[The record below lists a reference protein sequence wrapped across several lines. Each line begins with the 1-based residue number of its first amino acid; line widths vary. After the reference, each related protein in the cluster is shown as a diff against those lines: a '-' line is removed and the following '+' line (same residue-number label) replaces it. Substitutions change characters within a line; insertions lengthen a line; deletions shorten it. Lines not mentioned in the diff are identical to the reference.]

1 MSKAV
6 VLLKHDTKKLDS
18 IIDSYKDELIGSL
31 QELLRIP
38 SVKDEPE
45 TGMPFGKGVNDA
57 ANYVEGLM
65 KSMGFK
71 TKNFDGYVVTADYGT
86 SKDIFGVLSHLDV
99 VPAVGKWTYPPYEAK
114 IVDGKIYARG
124 TSDDKGPAMCSIYA
138 LKAVMEAGIELN
150 KRTCRLLFGTDEESG
165 WADIH
170 YYEKLEKL
178 PEIGISPDA
187 WYPVINSEKGLYQA
201 MIKKEFAE
209 TTKGILEIKG
219 GSRPNIVPDVVNAKV
234 VMGAGLIK
242 GMELAAKELGVEFKY
257 EVNNDVYDI
266 EVTGKSAHASMPYLG
281 KNAVSALITL
291 LAMVNL
297 PNTEQNEA
305 IKQIAAKIGMQYN
318 GENIGIDIEDESGN
332 LTLNVGIIDI
342 SESNLEITIDIRY
355 PRSLTG
361 QIVTQK
367 IKEALP
373 GFEVIVT
380 ADKEPHFV
388 SPDHELVKTMLDIYE
403 TYTGKEAYT
412 VAIGGGTY
420 ARALP
425 AGVAFGPG
433 FPGDPE
439 LAHQADE
446 YEKIDNIITNT
457 KMIAAAIVELCAE

>member
-1 MSKAV
+1 
-6 VLLKHDTKKLDS
+6 LKHDTKKLDA
-18 IIDSYKDELIGSL
+18 IIDSYKDELIESL
-31 QELLRIP
+31 QALLKIP
-38 SVKDEPE
+38 SVKGEPE
-45 TGMPFGKGVNDA
+45 PGMPFGKDVNDA
-57 ANYVEGLM
+57 AVHVENLL

-71 TKNFDGYVVTADYGT
+71 TKNFDGYVVTAEYGT
-86 SKDIFGVLSHLDV
+86 SEDIFGVLSHLDV
-99 VPAVGKWTYPPYEAK
+99 VPAVGKWTYPPYEAH
-114 IVDGKIYARG
+114 IVDGKLYARG
-124 TSDDKGPAMCSIYA
+124 SMDDKGPAMCSIYA
-138 LKAVMEAGIELN
+138 LKAVREAGIELN

-201 MIKKEFAE
+201 VIKKEF
-209 TTKGILEIKG
+209 TDKTKGILEIKG
-219 GSRPNIVPDVVNAKV
+219 GSRPNIVPDVVTAKV

-242 GMELAAKELGVEFKY
+242 GMELAAKELGVELKY
-257 EVNNDVYDI
+257 EVNGDVYDI

-281 KNAVSALITL
+281 VNSVSALISL

-297 PNTEQNEA
+297 PNADQNEA
-305 IKQIAAKIGMQYN
+305 IKQIANKIGMQYN
-318 GENIGIDIEDESGN
+318 GQNIGIDVEDESGN
-332 LTLNVGIIDI
+332 LTLNVGIVNITDT
-342 SESNLEITIDIRY
+342 NLEITIDIRY

-361 QIVTQK
+361 EIVTQR
-367 IKEALP
+367 IQEALA
-373 GFEVIVT
+373 GFEVIMT
-380 ADKEPHFV
+380 NDKEPHFV
-388 SPDHELVKTMLDIYE
+388 SPDHELVKTMLDIYAN
-403 TYTGKEAYT
+403 YTGKEAYT

-433 FPGDPE
+433 FPGEPE

-446 YEKIDNIITNT
+446 FEKIENYIINT